1 MFRCRKRKRA
11 AIPDKSDIRLPDRHV
26 GLGPT
31 TDIDEA
37 IANAPWFRQSQQALI
52 DGLGRCLLL

>member
-1 MFRCRKRKRA
+1 MFRCRKRKGA

-37 IANAPWFRQSQQALI
+37 SGTELFLDEEKIFAAWQ
-52 DGLGRCLLL
+52 